1 MRQTSYRGFNARAK
15 INPYRSWAQVIDCGD
30 IPITPLDNSVALK
43 QLSDA
48 YMELGS
54 RKAQVGFSKSG
65 DVEVDES
72 YVQHPK
78 LVTLGGDHSV
88 ALPALR
94 ALKHLYQ
101 QPIAVVHFDAHLDVR
116 LVEDGEEY
124 LELTYAIDMAGLG
137 TRG

>member
-30 IPITPLDNSVALK
+30 IPITPLDNFIALK
-43 QLSDA
+43 QLADA
-48 YMELGS
+48 YMELSS
-54 RKAQVGFSKSG
+54 RKAQVGFSKS
-65 DVEVDES
+65 DVEVDGS

-78 LVTLGGDHSV
+78 LVTLGGDHSI
-88 ALPALR
+88 ALPALH

-116 LVEDGEEY
+116 LVDVGERY
-124 LELTYAIDMAGLG
+124 LELTYTIDMAGLG
-137 TRG
+137 TR